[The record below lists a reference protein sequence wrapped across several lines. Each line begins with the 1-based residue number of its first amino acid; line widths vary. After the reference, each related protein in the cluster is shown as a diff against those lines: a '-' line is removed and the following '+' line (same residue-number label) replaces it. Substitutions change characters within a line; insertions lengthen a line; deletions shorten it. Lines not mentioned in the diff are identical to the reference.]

1 MTKLN
6 NEERRR
12 LREAMLSSFANL
24 DRLDIFVQDHLD
36 VVLNHKVKTDA
47 ALEVVF
53 QSFIRWA
60 DEAGQVTKFLQAAL
74 GDANLPHLRAIAEE
88 LVAKAGAAA
97 ASGNGQGKP
106 FVVRNRPVLDRESLW
121 HRLTALGGPG
131 ANRVLVV
138 NGEVGKSH
146 SVWMLTYLC
155 DSSIGTAQL
164 KTVDARDAEVPVTP
178 GSLARLIATRVWN
191 EAGVAG
197 PDPYAQDARDS
208 RKLATLLIGK
218 LSALQEPTWVVIDE
232 LDQVNL
238 EPETLDLLTRLSKE
252 TDAGQC
258 PNVWL
263 FLIGLDPN
271 RLGAQVGQFL
281 PVDVVKRPQKTDIES
296 YVSWFARSVNNGD
309 QATIATVV
317 NELDAVLQHTPSYAE
332 WEAFHKLL
340 QLRCRDLAGGVHA

>member
-238 EPETLDLLTRLSKE
+238 ERRRWISSPGSARRSTPASVPTCGSSSSGSTPTGWARRWGSSS
-252 TDAGQC
+252 
-258 PNVWL
+258 
-263 FLIGLDPN
+263 
-271 RLGAQVGQFL
+271 
-281 PVDVVKRPQKTDIES
+281 VDVVKRPQKTDIES